1 MTDEAGR
8 RYTEDEVALILRRAA
23 ELDVHSGGGRELTL
37 AEVQDIAR
45 EAGIPPEQVVRAA
58 RTVER
63 PHADAFAP
71 ILGAPTT
78 FARNAEVP
86 GMVPEASYPE
96 LVQIIRDAFER
107 HGRSGHAL
115 SGMEWKAA
123 DGFGGFAV
131 SIRPT
136 TDGTKVQVRVRRAD
150 AATVT
155 YLLSGIGWLVITS
168 LLGDVLN
175 PATAAEYLLLI
186 GGGTVSA
193 YATAR
198 AVWSRLMGSWQD
210 RVDRLLDRLT
220 EAIGRSA
227 PRPGAKPG
235 DLNPP
240 RASE

>member
-1 MTDEAGR
+1 MAEDTGGR

-23 ELDVHSGGGRELTL
+23 ELDAGGERELTL
-37 AEVQDIAR
+37 AEIQEIAR
-45 EAGIPPEQVVRAA
+45 EAGIPPEHVTRAA
-58 RTVER
+58 RVVER
-63 PHADAFAP
+63 TPTDAFAP

-78 FARNAEVP
+78 FSRQAVVPGEVP
-86 GMVPEASYPE
+86 EEAYPE
-96 LVQIIRDAFER
+96 LIQVIRDAFER

-115 SGMEWKAA
+115 SGIEWKSA

-131 SIRPT
+131 SIRPSQGAT
-136 TDGTKVQVRVRRAD
+136 RMQVRVRRGD

-155 YLLSGIGWLVITS
+155 YLLSAMGWLVAGS

-175 PATAAEYLLLI
+175 PATTAEFLLLI

-198 AVWSRLMGSWQD
+198 TVWARLMGSWQD

-220 EAIGRSA
+220 EAVGRSA
-227 PRPGAKPG
+227 AEPGREPGPGGEEEPGA
-235 DLNPP
+235 
-240 RASE
+240 

>member
-1 MTDEAGR
+1 MAEETGR

-23 ELDVHSGGGRELTL
+23 ELDARSGGSRELSLT
-37 AEVQDIAR
+37 EIQDIAR

-58 RTVER
+58 RVVER
-63 PHADAFAP
+63 NPADAFAP

-86 GMVPEASYPE
+86 GVVPEEAYPE

-115 SGMEWKAA
+115 AGMEWKAA

-131 SIRPT
+131 SVRPT
-136 TDGTKVQVRVRRAD
+136 TEGTMVQVRVRRAD

-155 YLLSGIGWLVITS
+155 YLLSGVGWLVATS

-186 GGGTVSA
+186 SGGTVSA

-198 AVWSRLMGSWQD
+198 TVWSRLMGSWQD
-210 RVDRLLDRLT
+210 RVDRLVDRLA
-220 EAIGRSA
+220 EAISRSS
-227 PRPGAKPG
+227 
-235 DLNPP
+235 
-240 RASE
+240 ASE